1 MDYRR
6 LGASGITV
14 SRLILGCGNFGG
26 IGSAPAFY
34 GMGETEAEAAD
45 LLDRA
50 WDAGVSV
57 FDTADAYGGGRS
69 EAAVGQWIA
78 RRGSSVRDSL
88 VLSTKVFNP
97 VGPSPNERG
106 LSRVHIRREVEASL
120 KRLCTDR
127 IDLYLTHDVDPLTPW
142 DETLRALDDL
152 VRAGKVLYLGASN
165 VDAWHVV
172 HANALADVHGL
183 SRFGWVQ
190 NSYSL
195 LDRTAEREM
204 LPFCAESGVGFTAFS
219 PLAGGWLTGKY
230 RADRPFP
237 SGSRMTLRP
246 EPYARF
252 TSDRV
257 FGALDRW
264 MREADRRGVAPATLA
279 TAWLLHEPRVDAVI
293 IGARKAA
300 HVAEAVAA
308 LDVRLNAAE
317 AACLTDIFADV

>member
-1 MDYRR
+1 MEFRR
-6 LGASGITV
+6 LGASGITIP
-14 SRLILGCGNFGG
+14 RLILGCGNFGG

-50 WDAGVSV
+50 WDAGVCA

-69 EAAVGQWIA
+69 EASIGQWIA
-78 RRGSSVRDSL
+78 RRGPSVRDGL

-106 LSRVHIRREVEASL
+106 LSCLHIRRQVEASL
-120 KRLCTDR
+120 KRLHTDR
-127 IDLYLTHDVDPLTPW
+127 IDLYLIHDVDPLTPW
-142 DETLRALDDL
+142 EETLRALDDL
-152 VRAGKVLYLGASN
+152 VRAGKVLYVGASN
-165 VDAWHVV
+165 VDAWQVA
-172 HANALADVHGL
+172 HANGLADASGL
-183 SRFGWVQ
+183 ARFGWVQ

-195 LDRTAEREM
+195 LDRAAEREM
-204 LPFCAESGVGFTAFS
+204 LPFCAASGVGFTAFS

-230 RADRPFP
+230 RAGQPFP

-252 TSDRV
+252 TRDRV

-264 MREADRRGVAPATLA
+264 GREADRRGVAPATLA
-279 TAWLLHEPRVDAVI
+279 IAWLLHQPVVDAII
-293 IGARKAA
+293 IGARKAM
-300 HVAEAVAA
+300 HLVEAVAA
-308 LDVRLNAAE
+308 IDVRLNGTE
-317 AACLTDIFADV
+317 AALLTDIFADV

>member
-6 LGASGITV
+6 LGACGITV
-14 SRLILGCGNFGG
+14 PRLMLGCGNFGG

-50 WDAGVSV
+50 WDAGMCA

-69 EAAVGQWIA
+69 ETSIGRWIA
-78 RRGSSVRDSL
+78 RRGSSVRDGL

-106 LSRVHIRREVEASL
+106 LSRVHIRRQVDASL

-127 IDLYLTHDVDPLTPW
+127 IDLYFIHDVDSSTPW

-152 VRAGKVLYLGASN
+152 VRAGKVLYTGASN
-165 VDAWHVV
+165 IDAWQVA
-172 HANALADVHGL
+172 HANAWADGHGL
-183 SRFGWVQ
+183 SPFGCVQ

-195 LDRTAEREM
+195 LDRAAEREM
-204 LPFCAESGVGFTAFS
+204 LPFCATSGVGFTAFS

-230 RADRPFP
+230 RADEPFP
-237 SGSRMTLRP
+237 AGSRMTLRP
-246 EPYARF
+246 EPYAGF
-252 TSDRV
+252 TKRRV
-257 FGALDRW
+257 FRGLERW
-264 MREADRRGVAPATLA
+264 VGEAGRRGVAPATLA
-279 TAWLLHEPRVDAVI
+279 TAWVLQQPGVDAAI
-293 IGARKAA
+293 IGARKAT
-300 HVAEAVAA
+300 HLAEAVAA
-308 LDVRLNAAE
+308 LDVQLTATEMASLTGIFAE
-317 AACLTDIFADV
+317 A